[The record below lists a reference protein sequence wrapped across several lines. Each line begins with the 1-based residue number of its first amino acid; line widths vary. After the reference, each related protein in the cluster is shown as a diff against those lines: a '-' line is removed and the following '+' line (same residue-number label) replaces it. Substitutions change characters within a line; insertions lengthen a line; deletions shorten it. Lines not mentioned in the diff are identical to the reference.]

1 MLASRIFD
9 LRRVGL
15 GRALGL
21 ATRALAPLVVL
32 TLCAAPLRSQT
43 IDDGIMMPRN
53 VFCTG
58 VVYGHDSWDQYWE
71 GTLKR
76 GNGNIGTVT
85 TESLTWSGNYGITSR
100 LNVIAM
106 VPYIW
111 TSASQG
117 TLHGQKGLQDLT
129 VALKYNLL
137 DTPFT
142 KAGNLRAIV
151 VASGSTPLSD
161 YVPDLLPLTIGS
173 ASSHLSGRVTLN
185 FQAKQGWFI
194 NTSGSYTWRDK
205 VTLDRPAYYT
215 DGQLTLS
222 DQVLM
227 PDVFDYELSA
237 GYNRHGFFVPVSF
250 TQRITLGGGDIRR
263 QDMPFISNKMNVSKV
278 DGVVMYYLPKPK
290 HLAVRLEA
298 NYAFSGRNVGQAT
311 AVTAGLMYFFHF

>member
-1 MLASRIFD
+1 MVSARIFD
-9 LRRVGL
+9 LRVGL
-15 GRALGL
+15 VGGLRFVIRAMV
-21 ATRALAPLVVL
+21 PLVLVAL
-32 TLCAAPLRSQT
+32 STTPLRSQT
-43 IDDGIMMPRN
+43 VEDGIMMPKN

-58 VVYGHDSWDQYWE
+58 LNYAHDSWDRYWE

-85 TESLTWSGNYGITSR
+85 TESLAWSGNYGVTNR

-106 VPYIW
+106 VPYVW
-111 TSASQG
+111 TNASQG
-117 TLHGQKGLQDLT
+117 TLHGQKGFQDLT
-129 VALKYNLL
+129 VAVKYNLL

-142 KAGNLRAIV
+142 KLGNLRTIV
-151 VASGSTPLSD
+151 VASASTPLTD

-173 ASSHLSGRVTLN
+173 ASSHLSGRVTLM

-194 NTSGSYTWRDK
+194 NASSSYTWRDK
-205 VTLDRPAYYT
+205 VTLDRPAYFT
-215 DGQLTLS
+215 DGQLYLS
-222 DQVLM
+222 DEVLM
-227 PDVFDYELSA
+227 PDVFDYALSA
-237 GYNRHGFFVPVSF
+237 GYNKHGFFVPVSF

-290 HLAVRLEA
+290 HLAVRLQA

-311 AVTAGLMYFFHF
+311 AMTAGLMYFFNF